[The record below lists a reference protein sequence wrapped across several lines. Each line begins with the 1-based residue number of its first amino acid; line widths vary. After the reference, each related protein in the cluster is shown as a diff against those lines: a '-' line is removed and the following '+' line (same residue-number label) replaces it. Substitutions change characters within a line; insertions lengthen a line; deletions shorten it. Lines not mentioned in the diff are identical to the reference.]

1 MPIVTMRH
9 SASSAHAPLVHEVPE
24 RPTTT
29 SPILARLWCDHQGGC
44 SSGVGLAVPP
54 QACPG
59 RPGEAQR
66 PLGRRQSVEEGLGAT
81 LLGEHSG
88 GLWVP

>member
-1 MPIVTMRH
+1 
-9 SASSAHAPLVHEVPE
+9 
-24 RPTTT
+24 
-29 SPILARLWCDHQGGC
+29 
-44 SSGVGLAVPP
+44 VGLAVPP
-54 QACPG
+54 QARPG